1 MIEKK
6 NFVSQ
11 KDIKINL
18 VVTISKDRSLT
29 LQDRNFAYFSI
40 YSTHCTTRPTATL
53 IIIFLIKYPSFLAL
67 YPALDDERRF
77 PMTLEPDTVGLRDKD
92 DSLGGAEGGD
102 EGDNPSDALGDDEG
116 DNDALVMT
124 LGRSDVCDEGDTA
137 YVAFPSV
144 GAAVGDNGDELA
156 AEGSVS
162 VGDEGDAITVDDGA
176 NDGDDVVDIEGSVSV
191 GDEGDAIT
199 VDDGANDGDDV
210 VDIEGR
216 VSVGDEGDAII
227 VDDGANDGD
236 DVVVIEGSVATG
248 DDGDKEDGDVI
259 IIMDGD
265 NDGDDDTVVV
275 EGSMVMGD
283 DGASLRGD
291 EGDDLSLADGD
302 VLNVED
308 NMAVGDDDGDVDDGD
323 ALGADNVLGFRR
335 TLRTR
340 SASLSAMKMF
350 PNLSTA
356 TPSGLIA
363 AVSAGMLFP
372 LYPDAPVPATVE
384 MIFEVAFTI
393 RIR

>member
-1 MIEKK
+1 
-6 NFVSQ
+6 
-11 KDIKINL
+11 
-18 VVTISKDRSLT
+18 
-29 LQDRNFAYFSI
+29 
-40 YSTHCTTRPTATL
+40 
-53 IIIFLIKYPSFLAL
+53 
-67 YPALDDERRF
+67 
-77 PMTLEPDTVGLRDKD
+77 
-92 DSLGGAEGGD
+92 
-102 EGDNPSDALGDDEG
+102 
-116 DNDALVMT
+116 MT

-156 AEGSVS
+156 AEGSVA
-162 VGDEGDAITVDDGA
+162 VGDDGDAITVDDGA
-176 NDGDDVVDIEGSVSV
+176 N
-191 GDEGDAIT
+191 
-199 VDDGANDGDDV
+199 
-210 VDIEGR
+210 
-216 VSVGDEGDAII
+216 
-227 VDDGANDGD
+227 

-248 DDGDKEDGDVI
+248 DDGDKVDGDVI

-265 NDGDDDTVVV
+265 NDGDDDAVVV
-275 EGSMVMGD
+275 EGSMAMGD

-323 ALGADNVLGFRR
+323 ALGADNVVGFRR

-340 SASLSAMKMF
+340 PASLSAIKMF

-356 TPSGLIA
+356 IPSGLIA

-372 LYPDAPVPATVE
+372 LYPDAPVPATVK